1 MTKNNNKF
9 KASDL
14 DTPYTLKDE
23 EPFVRKITNK
33 LSLVVTQNQKQFKF
47 YGRITN
53 ELGEVKLKKRILG
66 VYETKL
72 PSKKYPYLTIQEA
85 KKMAIDFEG
94 GLISKE
100 ITTSKDAEF
109 LKGDEWLKKN
119 FKKNIH
125 DFLED
130 KRINLKSFENVSWY
144 IKHLERSVIK
154 IKKGNCLTK
163 DITSDDWADIRV
175 LFGSGKLMH
184 RKDGYSQATQNAFHT
199 QSKSFFNWC
208 IQNGLTHFNPII
220 FNKPFK
226 IKKIQNIFYERD
238 EVLNIIDACNQ
249 LSFPYKYVP
258 QIQLLIVRR
267 QETVIN
273 MEWNDI
279 LWKEKLF
286 KSRMEIEKKE
296 QSNLNVPLSDK
307 ALELLKEIKDYQKKN
322 SINSKYIFPCP
333 DDPEVPIHPRHQRR
347 RFSRKIKALTGIKH
361 YEATHL
367 RHTSRTWMSR
377 LKIRPEVVSF
387 IGGWSKY
394 GGADHNVHY
403 NSDDYSLGGESH
415 EAVNK
420 LAGVFYSSEEVTVPA
435 VLDKHLKSEERDYEH
450 NRIENRMI
458 KDGVIQQDRDGNLIL
473 NPEKVDI
480 YKNEEELKRLTSFDI
495 SKETRDFLQL
505 IYVYQWTRSKD
516 DLQKLI
522 KSKTPLV
529 EKELTVNKYS
539 KMILK
544 KYYNVLEQSHSG
556 KQRRSEVREILP
568 QIMGI
573 MLLREAIEEINVTGI
588 NPITTMSIE
597 DIKEDYTHL
606 QLELLVDVKRRMAN
620 KEYGDET
627 YGDEF
632 LESARRKVEQYEAK
646 FKEIECELFYKCL
659 VYKNTALIK
668 FIGKVDK
675 ATLINP
681 EKFGFKELVPEPKA
695 Q

>member
-1 MTKNNNKF
+1 MAKNNNKF

-33 LSLVVTQNQKQFKF
+33 LSFVVTQNQKQFKF

-53 ELGEVKLKKRILG
+53 EHGEVKLKKRVLG

-100 ITTSKDAEF
+100 ITTIKDAEF

-119 FKKNIH
+119 FKKNIC

-130 KRINLKSFENVSWY
+130 KRKNLKSFENVSWY
-144 IKHLERSVIK
+144 IQHLERSVIK

-163 DITSDDWADIRV
+163 DITSDDWAEIRV

-208 IQNGLTHFNPII
+208 IQNGLINSNPII

-226 IKKIQNIFYERD
+226 IKKVQNIFYERD

-333 DDPEVPIHPRHQRR
+333 DNLDRPIHPRHQRR

-420 LAGVFYSSEEVTVPA
+420 LAGVFYSSDEVTVPSFQEKDESA
-435 VLDKHLKSEERDYEH
+435 YVQSQLENMLLSHPENFRKAKGDVYKDMEDFNKRNNLTLTPELEKY
-450 NRIENRMI
+450 IEC
-458 KDGVIQQDRDGNLIL
+458 LF
-473 NPEKVDI
+473 
-480 YKNEEELKRLTSFDI
+480 T
-495 SKETRDFLQL
+495 
-505 IYVYQWTRSKD
+505 YQWTRASE
-516 DLQKLI
+516 DLQNL
-522 KSKTPLV
+522 KSA
-529 EKELTVNKYS
+529 LTNEVKNRLTKNFFM
-539 KMILK
+539 KVLLE
-544 KYYNVLEQSHSG
+544 KYYQALEDNLS
-556 KQRRSEVREILP
+556 KRQRRLELREVLPKLNQFMFLKHCLEKYNKEKSNPSEPYMTIENIK
-568 QIMGI
+568 QEYA
-573 MLLREAIEEINVTGI
+573 LLRVDFLKDIE
-588 NPITTMSIE
+588 
-597 DIKEDYTHL
+597 
-606 QLELLVDVKRRMAN
+606 
-620 KEYGDET
+620 
-627 YGDEF
+627 
-632 LESARRKVEQYEAK
+632 
-646 FKEIECELFYKCL
+646 
-659 VYKNTALIK
+659 KNIL
-668 FIGKVDK
+668 
-675 ATLINP
+675 N
-681 EKFGFKELVPEPKA
+681 
-695 Q
+695 

>member
-1 MTKNNNKF
+1 
-9 KASDL
+9 
-14 DTPYTLKDE
+14 
-23 EPFVRKITNK
+23 
-33 LSLVVTQNQKQFKF
+33 
-47 YGRITN
+47 
-53 ELGEVKLKKRILG
+53 
-66 VYETKL
+66 
-72 PSKKYPYLTIQEA
+72 
-85 KKMAIDFEG
+85 
-94 GLISKE
+94 
-100 ITTSKDAEF
+100 
-109 LKGDEWLKKN
+109 
-119 FKKNIH
+119 
-125 DFLED
+125 
-130 KRINLKSFENVSWY
+130 
-144 IKHLERSVIK
+144 
-154 IKKGNCLTK
+154 
-163 DITSDDWADIRV
+163 
-175 LFGSGKLMH
+175 
-184 RKDGYSQATQNAFHT
+184 
-199 QSKSFFNWC
+199 
-208 IQNGLTHFNPII
+208 
-220 FNKPFK
+220 FK
-226 IKKIQNIFYERD
+226 IKKVQNIFYERD

-420 LAGVFYSSEEVTVPA
+420 LAGVFYSSDEVTVPA
-435 VLDKHLKSEERDYEH
+435 VQGKHLKSEERDYEH

-539 KMILK
+539 QMILK

-588 NPITTMSIE
+588 NPITTLSIE

-606 QLELLVDVKRRMAN
+606 QLELFEDVKRRMAN

-659 VYKNTALIK
+659 VYKNTAFIK

-681 EKFGFKELVPEPKA
+681 KKFGFKEVVPEPKA

>member
-109 LKGDEWLKKN
+109 LKGDEWIKKN
-119 FKKNIH
+119 FKKNIY

-130 KRINLKSFENVSWY
+130 KRKELKSFENVSWY
-144 IKHLERSVIK
+144 IQHLEKSVIK

-208 IQNGLTHFNPII
+208 IQNGLINLNPII

-226 IKKIQNIFYERD
+226 IKKVQNIFYERD

-333 DDPEVPIHPRHQRR
+333 DNLDRPIHPRHQRR

-420 LAGVFYSSEEVTVPA
+420 LAGVFYSSDEVTVPSVQEKDENA
-435 VLDKHLKSEERDYEH
+435 YIQSQLENMLLSHPENFRKAKGDVYKDMEDFNKRNNLTLTPALEKY
-450 NRIENRMI
+450 IEC
-458 KDGVIQQDRDGNLIL
+458 LF
-473 NPEKVDI
+473 
-480 YKNEEELKRLTSFDI
+480 T
-495 SKETRDFLQL
+495 
-505 IYVYQWTRSKD
+505 YQWTRTSE
-516 DLQKLI
+516 DLQNLKSALTDEVKNRLTKNSFMEVLLEKYYQALEDNLSKRQRRLELREVLPKLNQFMFLKHCLEKYNKEKNNPSEPYMTIENI
-522 KSKTPLV
+522 KQEYALLRVDFLKDIEKNILNGKYKNDDEDYLDSAERELNRYIKKYKDIT
-529 EKELTVNKYS
+529 KELGVTYLRYGNGRPIV
-539 KMILK
+539 
-544 KYYNVLEQSHSG
+544 QWTG
-556 KQRRSEVREILP
+556 KVKRPLFIGGENPVFKLP
-568 QIMGI
+568 D
-573 MLLREAIEEINVTGI
+573 EPPKENEIN
-588 NPITTMSIE
+588 
-597 DIKEDYTHL
+597 
-606 QLELLVDVKRRMAN
+606 
-620 KEYGDET
+620 
-627 YGDEF
+627 
-632 LESARRKVEQYEAK
+632 
-646 FKEIECELFYKCL
+646 
-659 VYKNTALIK
+659 
-668 FIGKVDK
+668 
-675 ATLINP
+675 
-681 EKFGFKELVPEPKA
+681 
-695 Q
+695 